1 MHTHQFHDY
10 VDKQNRQLKLKWRVM
25 EFKEEAVGTLCL
37 DVYQDNCLQKR
48 FDSYAEAFNYL
59 ENAGAFL
66 TVFRKSPFC

>member
-1 MHTHQFHDY
+1 
-10 VDKQNRQLKLKWRVM
+10 M